1 MNLIM
6 LYSYTVILIFFLHL
20 HFITEEQHA
29 AQVWWKNYLHASTHP
44 IPHLL
49 IPSIYL
55 SRCADSQPLPNNEIN
70 TFNWVQAQLM
80 SHVPSWLKIPPTLG
94 RVAWLRLVAGQD
106 LVRSGCRPGHETLSR
121 CRAPHQGSRVQHTT
135 AAGRHAACRA
145 ELCIEIANTLNL
157 FLWLWS
163 EEVTVLSCDEL
174 SYPRLALISCL
185 KVMSTRYWYI
195 TKWWQ
200 DHHQ

>member
-55 SRCADSQPLPNNEIN
+55 SRCADTQPLPNNEIN

-80 SHVPSWLKIPPTLG
+80 SHVSSWLKIPPTLG
-94 RVAWLRLVAGQD
+94 RVAWLRLGGTRTWWGA
-106 LVRSGCRPGHETLSR
+106 
-121 CRAPHQGSRVQHTT
+121 
-135 AAGRHAACRA
+135 AAG
-145 ELCIEIANTLNL
+145 L
-157 FLWLWS
+157 
-163 EEVTVLSCDEL
+163 
-174 SYPRLALISCL
+174 
-185 KVMSTRYWYI
+185 STRHSVGVGPR
-195 TKWWQ
+195 TREVVCSTPQ
-200 DHHQ
+200 LQGGMQHAGLSSA